1 MAARKGPRSESDSAP
16 GGGPAS
22 PPIFVCDA
30 SAEAERLMTT
40 LRNRGHPTVDVP
52 IGMLPSRVRYETPAL
67 VVCDADAHEA
77 LRRIVEMKETTT
89 SKVKLLFIGHDDG
102 ALRHE
107 PEFRRLATATLTRPL
122 NLSATADLIE
132 SIVGRPA
139 AKTKAATSKGA
150 SPSTNRRMRAPILV
164 ASARKPYRSD
174 VDAPPM
180 SGGPSSS
187 RFREAPD
194 PQWAAPSSSNPAP
207 ALPGEIHSSPPPHL
221 PDTNPVGPPSSIPPS
236 SGDARLSP
244 ETRALLEDGRRR
256 VASHP
261 VQPARPTRLPTDG
274 EERGVP
280 QAALLEALR
289 RPLDDD
295 EPGSAEPSSLGRVV
309 SDPGSVVQ
317 GEPEEVDPVTGIPAR
332 EPSTKGGP
340 RREDSGPSWPEAT
353 GPLASAAGSQTPS
366 PTHAGAAIEAPFWP
380 GADADGAPPA
390 GSDRAT
396 VAPPPRVRSEQP
408 PDDQTN
414 PGGRA
419 PTNRPGPTS
428 DPVRE
433 LSEPAA
439 VSHDAPPLDDLS
451 DLLAP
456 DSVTPAPR
464 GPVVRERISAPSP
477 AAPAPT
483 GPSPAKP
490 RTAELP
496 QAGAKSPPISALGHA
511 IRERLTCSLAQ
522 EQEGGVRRIL
532 LKDGDVLTVTSSRD
546 DESLPHFLHL
556 RGDLPTSALAS
567 LGQSAHFGRHA
578 GAALIA
584 RGLLRQEDLWP
595 VLRGHAEWLLGRV
608 LGAATSAILEPEIPA
623 RVRDEPTVFGG
634 AAGAEVFIEVLR
646 RVIDPDVAY
655 RALGSGLMKLG
666 LGSNQA
672 LLPECGLSPEI
683 TQRALA
689 ATEDELPV
697 IRSQDPT
704 LLPILLGL
712 RELGILSMGK
722 RRAGAS
728 ERVKA
733 VEVQSALV
741 DDDAFALRV
750 AARRALVDEGDYFS
764 VLGIP
769 RGATAHEVDR
779 ARDALFREFAPET
792 LPARANHLKGDM
804 AAILEIV
811 AEAHEILRDEVRR
824 ERYRRALD
832 DGPNES
838 AQRR

>member
-1 MAARKGPRSESDSAP
+1 
-16 GGGPAS
+16 
-22 PPIFVCDA
+22 
-30 SAEAERLMTT
+30 
-40 LRNRGHPTVDVP
+40 
-52 IGMLPSRVRYETPAL
+52 
-67 VVCDADAHEA
+67 
-77 LRRIVEMKETTT
+77 
-89 SKVKLLFIGHDDG
+89 
-102 ALRHE
+102 
-107 PEFRRLATATLTRPL
+107 
-122 NLSATADLIE
+122 
-132 SIVGRPA
+132 
-139 AKTKAATSKGA
+139 
-150 SPSTNRRMRAPILV
+150 
-164 ASARKPYRSD
+164 
-174 VDAPPM
+174 M

-194 PQWAAPSSSNPAP
+194 PQWAAPSSANPIPSLP
-207 ALPGEIHSSPPPHL
+207 AETHSSTPPHL

-244 ETRALLEDGRRR
+244 ETRALLEEGRRR

-280 QAALLEALR
+280 QAALLDALR

-295 EPGSAEPSSLGRVV
+295 ELGNAEPPSLPKVV
-309 SDPGSVVQ
+309 SDPGSAVQ
-317 GEPEEVDPVTGIPAR
+317 AEVEAAEPVTKIPTR
-332 EPSTKGGP
+332 EQSTKGGP
-340 RREDSGPSWPEAT
+340 RREDSGTSWSEVT
-353 GPLASAAGSQTPS
+353 GPHAPLGGSQTPGPAQAS
-366 PTHAGAAIEAPFWP
+366 PVIEAPPWP
-380 GADADGAPPA
+380 SADADSPPPA

-419 PTNRPGPTS
+419 PTNRPAS

-439 VSHDAPPLDDLS
+439 ISHDAPPLDDLS
-451 DLLAP
+451 DLLPP
-456 DSVTPAPR
+456 DSATPAAR
-464 GPVVRERISAPSP
+464 GPVVRERISAPLP
-477 AAPAPT
+477 AAP
-483 GPSPAKP
+483 PSAKARP
-490 RTAELP
+490 LDAP
-496 QAGAKSPPISALGHA
+496 QAGTKSPPISALGHA

-522 EQEGGVRRIL
+522 EQEGGIRRIL

-546 DESLPHFLHL
+546 DETLPHFLHA
-556 RGDLPTSALAS
+556 RGDLPTSALAG

-595 VLRGHAEWLLGRV
+595 VLRAHAEWLLGR
-608 LGAATSAILEPEIPA
+608 LLTAPTSAIVEPEIPA

-634 AAGAEVFIEVLR
+634 AAGAEVFVDVLR
-646 RVIDPDVAY
+646 RVIDPDVAF
-655 RALGSGLMKLG
+655 RALGSGLMRLG
-666 LGSNQA
+666 LGSNQS
-672 LLPECGLSPEI
+672 LLPECGLSPEL

-689 ATEDELPV
+689 ATDDELPV
-697 IRSQDPT
+697 IRDRDPV

-722 RRAGAS
+722 RRAGTS

-733 VEVQSALV
+733 VEAQSALV
-741 DDDAFALRV
+741 DDEAFALRV
-750 AARRALVDEGDYFS
+750 AARRALVDEGDYFT

-769 RGATAHEVDR
+769 RGATGHEVDR

-792 LPARANHLKGDM
+792 LPARANHLKGDV

-832 DGPNES
+832 DGPSERS
-838 AQRR
+838 QRR